1 MPTGAAPDKMSLI
14 EENPGRQRSS
24 AKDSMDLEYSRD
36 GTIAGI
42 RDSALNP
49 NTKRTNGSVLSP
61 NKGPK
66 FENTMR
72 TEVSVRYGVDDLD
85 SFDEI
90 NARES
95 EGSRPARSGQSKN
108 AMDASREAK
117 DMVDAT
123 VIKTKIKFDQTLQL
137 IDGSSRED
145 LSSSNIND
153 RAFTSEL
160 YSKAG
165 ATRKSR

>member
-1 MPTGAAPDKMSLI
+1 MPTAAAPDKMSLI

-36 GTIAGI
+36 GTITGI

-49 NTKRTNGSVLSP
+49 NAKRTNGSVLMP
-61 NKGPK
+61 NKSPK

-72 TEVSVRYGVDDLD
+72 TEVSVRYGADDLD

-95 EGSRPARSGQSKN
+95 EGDRRPARSGQSKN
-108 AMDASREAK
+108 AMDASRAE

-160 YSKAG
+160 FSKAG